1 MQPGRK
7 EIPRMTELSDRTVAA
22 PARRREVPEW
32 LRVLGFRRLSIVYV
46 EILAVIIFLL
56 WVPKTFA
63 ATATVTGILDQNAIT
78 GLVALALVVPL
89 AAGVFD
95 LSIGFALG
103 ATSIFCVWL
112 LGNTSFGVPAVV
124 ALSVLF
130 AACIGCVNGFVV
142 VTLRIDSFIGTLAT
156 GSLLQSAILIISGDQ
171 DLTTGITRSFLRL
184 GTSSAAHITVPV
196 FVMLAVTLAMWYVL
210 NHTALGRHVHATGL
224 SEVPARLA
232 GVRTDRI
239 RFCSLVISAT
249 VAGIAGILLA
259 AVVSAGDPSV
269 GPSYL
274 IPAFAAAFLGATQ
287 FRDRLF
293 NAWGTVFAVWLLGT
307 IISGLALT
315 NAPLWMP
322 YVFQGVVLIIALSLG
337 SWRGRS
343 IRLRWRRLR
352 PQPGLDDIDAEAPG
366 PDGLAPNQAGRLK

>member
-7 EIPRMTELSDRTVAA
+7 EIPKMTELSDRTAVA
-22 PARRREVPEW
+22 PARSREVPEW
-32 LRVLGFRRLSIVYV
+32 LRALGFRRLSIVYV
-46 EILAVIIFLL
+46 EIVAVIIFVL
-56 WVPKTFA
+56 WVPKTFV

-103 ATSIFCVWL
+103 ATSIFCAWL

-171 DLTTGITRSFLRL
+171 DLTSGMRPSFLHL

-196 FVMLAVTLAMWYVL
+196 FVMIGVTLAMWYVL

-315 NAPLWMP
+315 NAPVWMP

-337 SWRGRS
+337 SWHGRS

-366 PDGLAPNQAGRLK
+366 PAGLAPDQAGRLK

>member
-1 MQPGRK
+1 
-7 EIPRMTELSDRTVAA
+7 
-22 PARRREVPEW
+22 
-32 LRVLGFRRLSIVYV
+32 
-46 EILAVIIFLL
+46 
-56 WVPKTFA
+56 
-63 ATATVTGILDQNAIT
+63 
-78 GLVALALVVPL
+78 VPL